1 MRRLFGG
8 RKEREMARKMRLAA
22 VTLGLLVVFLP
33 LLAAVLEGTAQA
45 TVAAGSWSLT
55 GSLHFARSGHTATQ
69 LSSGKVLVAG
79 GGPAS
84 AELYNPSTG
93 KWSLTGNLNVVR
105 SGHTA
110 TPLPNGKVLV
120 AGGSNNTS
128 NALASAE
135 LYDPSTGKWSFTGSL
150 HVARENHTA
159 TLLSNGKVLVA
170 GGDDNNQPFLKAI
183 APAELYDP
191 ATGTWSL
198 TGSLQVAR
206 FDHTATLL
214 PNGKVLVAGGDDGAG
229 DCCQASSTGALAHKT
244 SLESTAKTGQ
254 AASIN
259 GRQGPDSPCF
269 CPHSVGSAELYS
281 PTTGTWSTTG
291 KMNKPRD
298 FHTATSLPN
307 NKVLVAAGIK
317 CTNIFVS
324 DCVLL
329 ASAEVYNVATG
340 TWSLTGNLHV
350 ARDEHTGTRLAS
362 TVLVAGGNFSTSA
375 EVYDA
380 TTGKWTLT
388 GSMHV
393 ARSNHTA
400 TRLASGQVLIAGG
413 EVSPS
418 KATATAELYTP

>member
-1 MRRLFGG
+1 
-8 RKEREMARKMRLAA
+8 MARVMRLAA
-22 VTLGLLVVFLP
+22 VTLGLLVVLLP
-33 LLAAVLEGTAQA
+33 LLAAVPSSTAQA
-45 TVAAGSWSLT
+45 TAAAGSWSLT

-69 LSSGKVLVAG
+69 LSIGKVLVAG

-150 HVARENHTA
+150 HIARENHTA

-191 ATGTWSL
+191 ATGSWSL
-198 TGSLQVAR
+198 TGSLHVAR

-214 PNGKVLVAGGDDGAG
+214 TNGKVLVAGGDDGAG
-229 DCCQASSTGALAHKT
+229 DCCLDTT
-244 SLESTAKTGQ
+244 
-254 AASIN
+254 IN

-269 CPHSVGSAELYS
+269 CPHSVASAELYN

-324 DCVLL
+324 NCVLL
-329 ASAEVYNVATG
+329 ASAEVYNVVTG
-340 TWSLTGNLHV
+340 TWSLTGSLHV
-350 ARDEHTGTRLAS
+350 ARDQHTGTRLAS

-380 TTGKWTLT
+380 TTGTWSLT

-413 EVSPS
+413 EVSRS